1 MSDYDYFVGI
11 DWGRERHHVCL
22 VDHQGQKLAER
33 SFQYGGIGLNSLAE

>member
-22 VDHQGQKLAER
+22 VDHHGQNLADIR
-33 SFQYGGIGLNSLAE
+33 